1 MRLAWIVSMI
11 HLVEQKKIGMYS
23 DLKLSIQSTPHFQF
37 MTFDSFIRII
47 LITENDLSLSYGC
60 GSMAKTVL
68 IAESNHIFS
77 EALADSLSLLEFIV
91 VGTTAKR

>member
-47 LITENDLSLSYGC
+47 LICEVSL
-60 GSMAKTVL
+60 
-68 IAESNHIFS
+68 
-77 EALADSLSLLEFIV
+77 
-91 VGTTAKR
+91 